1 MNVRSGL
8 NCVRSNKKHI
18 ILLYINQDKIIIFAQ
33 NHSAMIMCKNYDFI
47 TEITDYIRSV
57 LDENVTL
64 SPLEKRLSDAIHIAI
79 T

>member
-1 MNVRSGL
+1 
-8 NCVRSNKKHI
+8 
-18 ILLYINQDKIIIFAQ
+18 
-33 NHSAMIMCKNYDFI
+33 MCKNNDFI
-47 TEITDYIRSV
+47 KEITDYIHSV